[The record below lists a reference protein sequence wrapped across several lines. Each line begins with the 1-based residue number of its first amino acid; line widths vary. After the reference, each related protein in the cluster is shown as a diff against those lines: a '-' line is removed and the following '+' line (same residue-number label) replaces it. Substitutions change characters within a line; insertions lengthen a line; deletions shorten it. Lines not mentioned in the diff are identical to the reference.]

1 MDKQLRLKAGEIII
15 ASEMSKASKL
25 QLLNFVKEEATDA
38 QVKALLMD
46 GKIVQLDEQ
55 AEEIVNDR
63 FEVSKAGRRVA
74 KLRKTSPNT

>member
-1 MDKQLRLKAGEIII
+1 MDKQLRLKAGEIIVT
-15 ASEMSKASKL
+15 SEMSKAAKH

-63 FEVSKAGRRVA
+63 FKTNKISEDPA
-74 KLRKTSPNT
+74 KLVATRI